1 MRLNSPSVSKQLT
14 KKSIKWNHMT
24 EAAFEHILVE
34 RLGPVLR
41 VSHNRPE
48 VRNAEG
54 RRLLEELN
62 QALRAAEADDQVR
75 VVIIAGKGDHF
86 SAGHDLKEAQRER
99 PSLTV
104 EQRWEYEEEHFY
116 QYCLNILDLK
126 KPTIAQVQ
134 GACIAGGLMV
144 ANMCDLIVAAD
155 DAFFSDPVAHSLGT
169 AAVEVLI
176 HPWVLGMRK
185 AKEVLFTGRRFGAQ
199 EALEAG
205 MVNRVVARS
214 QLEQETLDLAMTIAA
229 APPFGLRLLKR
240 ALNRTWDAQGLK
252 VALSAHFDGH
262 QLSHVTREFQE
273 NAARGLANAIQTA
286 KDAAR

>member
-1 MRLNSPSVSKQLT
+1 MNYENFQD
-14 KKSIKWNHMT
+14 
-24 EAAFEHILVE
+24 ILVE
-34 RLGPVLR
+34 PLGPVLR
-41 VSHNRPE
+41 VSHNRPQA
-48 VRNAEG
+48 RNAEG
-54 RRLLEELN
+54 RRLLEELDR
-62 QALRAAEADDQVR
+62 ALRIAERDDSVR
-75 VVIIAGKGDHF
+75 VIIIGGTGDHF

-116 QYCLNILDLK
+116 EYCLRILDLK

-169 AAVEVLI
+169 SAVEVLI

-185 AKEVLFTGRRFGAQ
+185 AKELLFTGRRFGAQ
-199 EALEAG
+199 EALDAG
-205 MVNRVVARS
+205 MVNRVVPRD
-214 QLEQETLDLAMTIAA
+214 QLQAATMELAMSIAA

-240 ALNRTWDAQGLK
+240 SLNRAWDAQGLK
-252 VALSAHFDGH
+252 LALSAHFEGH

-273 NAARGLANAIQTA
+273 NAARGLSNAIRAGKETA
-286 KDAAR
+286 R